1 MNGLFISYRRDESQD
16 IVGRMYDWLINK
28 IPAKSV
34 FLDVDSIPGGSDFRA
49 AIESFVAASGVMLV
63 VIGQK
68 WLDLRDASG
77 QRRLDNTRDPVRAEI
92 EAAIRHGVQ
101 IIPILVHGA
110 SMPSESTLPAELAS
124 LSFRNA
130 LPVRSGPDFSR
141 DMERVLGTALPHLN
155 APTSIA
161 PQSAPPAAN
170 LPYGSSPGAQPI
182 AAPYTPAVSY
192 VPPYSAPIRYSK
204 RRSRRGGLT
213 VTVIGALILLLAA
226 INHFVIRVVPYPEV
240 VGGHASTLLAAIGII
255 VLSIGGLMLIQ
266 SWSRA

>member
-49 AIESFVAASGVMLV
+49 AIESSVQASGVMLV

-77 QRRLDNTRDPVRAEI
+77 QRRLDNTRDPVRMEI
-92 EAAIRHGVQ
+92 EAAIRHGVH

-110 SMPSESTLPAELAS
+110 SMPSESALPADVAS
-124 LSFRNA
+124 LSYRNA

-155 APTSIA
+155 APNPIS
-161 PQSAPPAAN
+161 PQLSPPAAS
-170 LPYGSSPGAQPI
+170 LPYTSSTGAQPI
-182 AAPYTPAVSY
+182 GGYPAY
-192 VPPYSAPIRYSK
+192 AYSATPPSYAPAK
-204 RRSRRGGLT
+204 RRSRAGGIA
-213 VTVIGALILLLAA
+213 VTIIGALILLLAA

-240 VGGHASTLLAAIGII
+240 VGGHASTLLAAIGVI
-255 VLSIGGLMLIQ
+255 VLLLGGVMLVRN
-266 SWSRA
+266 RARA